1 MITEIMV
8 LWEQERKWTVDHSRG
23 TTQHILLNNLC
34 SLNVFVKKLKGF
46 NFFVLHC
53 LIPPKNNTTRD
64 ISMDKNKEISL
75 IKCILFDLDN
85 TLIET
90 READARVCE
99 KIAKD
104 LILKYSLSNEE
115 ATSMA
120 ANFLSNF
127 RRCPEN
133 KLMSL
138 DQWRTHLWSQAL
150 GEKYQEDAG
159 DLSYEKPDKNIFFQ
173 ACEILNVNPKNCLMV
188 GDKLET
194 DIEGGL
200 QAGLAGTVWIPLNRH
215 YRLTDDDPKPDY
227 VLKSIMELKDLL
239 RKLEGS
245 QKWSNELKYSASL
258 RQSNINLEE
267 DCSASTSFSDY
278 DVPKLIFKQFSNV
291 FNIEE
296 NSNSNASDGS

>member
-1 MITEIMV
+1 
-8 LWEQERKWTVDHSRG
+8 
-23 TTQHILLNNLC
+23 
-34 SLNVFVKKLKGF
+34 
-46 NFFVLHC
+46 
-53 LIPPKNNTTRD
+53 
-64 ISMDKNKEISL
+64 MDKNKEIFL

-90 READARVCE
+90 READAKVCE

-104 LILKYSLSNEE
+104 LKLKYSLSNEE

-138 DQWRTHLWSQAL
+138 DEWRTHLWSQAL
-150 GEKYQEDAG
+150 GEKYQEDADLIYQNWLTQRYQHLAMSQEITYLLKSLRKKFRIALITNGTSACQWEKINKLQLKSCFDLILVSG

-173 ACEILNVNPKNCLMV
+173 ACEVLNVNPKNCLMV

-227 VLKSIMELKDLL
+227 VLKNIMELKDLL

-245 QKWSNELKYSASL
+245 QKWSNELKYSPSL

-278 DVPKLIFKQFSNV
+278 DVPKLAFKQFSNV

>member
-1 MITEIMV
+1 
-8 LWEQERKWTVDHSRG
+8 
-23 TTQHILLNNLC
+23 
-34 SLNVFVKKLKGF
+34 
-46 NFFVLHC
+46 
-53 LIPPKNNTTRD
+53 
-64 ISMDKNKEISL
+64 MDKNKEIFL

-90 READARVCE
+90 READAKVCE

-104 LILKYSLSNEE
+104 LKLKYSLSNEE

-138 DQWRTHLWSQAL
+138 DEWRTHLWSQAL

-173 ACEILNVNPKNCLMV
+173 ACEVLNVNPKNCLMV

-227 VLKSIMELKDLL
+227 VLKNIMELKDLL

-245 QKWSNELKYSASL
+245 QKWSNELKYSPSL

-278 DVPKLIFKQFSNV
+278 DVPKLAFKQFSNV